1 MARLRQQHPHNY
13 VSSGNIHT
21 DFENVIR
28 YLNAAEL
35 GDKTVGELL
44 AVLFNESGV
53 FRGPVEM
60 RVDSVTGLEY
70 RVGTYA
76 AADTGWV
83 SLIDLTSLR
92 GPSGSNV
99 GTVEGPF
106 FFNRADIEI
115 ATGVGTAFT
124 ITNAGTGYTTAP
136 TITFSSP
143 QASGGTIATATSTV
157 GTDAADTATYQKVT
171 AVTLTSAGTGYTA
184 APTLSFQA
192 PTTGT
197 TATATS
203 VLAALSGTA
212 NVIPYTF
219 DANTEE
225 VVVYKNGV
233 LLATATTASVAEYT
247 PSSAANTITISSG
260 TGVAIADKI
269 SVYSVRSQSVT
280 NYRRQDTEATAA
292 TTTIAF
298 VHSSDETLLVWR
310 NGILQE
316 SGGGADYIS
325 SHATATITFN
335 TSLQSGDKVT
345 IITVENQAQ
354 KTIAGLMFEDEYT
367 NESGFINFAKLYIVD
382 DQIPQAKVSALS
394 TSLANKAN
402 ILSVATT
409 PTGPTTGDLWLDTS
423 QTPNILKFY
432 DGTQW
437 LETSPESSLPTFLA
451 TNASQYVR
459 VNGTGTALE
468 YGDLDLSSVVPKTWR
483 GATNGVASLDST
495 AKIPTTQ
502 MPEIF
507 STVTIP
513 FFSVWEDNST
523 SVSNKTYFV
532 SKVWKHKLR
541 LDGITHKLAAG
552 TCTIQLSLDG
562 ATIGSTFA
570 VTTASASVNMPT
582 TIEIDGTASGRRLEL
597 VVTNASSA
605 TSLEVGIAAAT
616 LSV

>member
-1 MARLRQQHPHNY
+1 MARLRQQHPQNY

-44 AVLFNESGV
+44 GVLFDESGV

-60 RVDSVTGLEY
+60 RVDSVNGLEY

-76 AADTGWV
+76 AADTGWETLV
-83 SLIDLTSLR
+83 NLTALR

-106 FFNRADIEI
+106 FFNRLDIEI
-115 ATGVGTAFT
+115 ATGVGTTFT
-124 ITNAGTGYTTAP
+124 ITEAGSGYTSAP
-136 TITFSSP
+136 TVTFSSP
-143 QASGGTIATATSTV
+143 QASNGTIAAATTTI
-157 GTDAADTATYQKVT
+157 GTDDTDTATYQKVI
-171 AVTLTSAGTGYTA
+171 AITLTTAGTGYTA
-184 APTLSFQA
+184 PPSLSFAAPTS
-192 PTTGT
+192 GT
-197 TATATS
+197 TATATAS
-203 VLAALSGTA
+203 LAALSGTA
-212 NVIPYTF
+212 NVLSYTF
-219 DANTEE
+219 DQNTEE
-225 VVVYKNGV
+225 TVVYKNGV
-233 LLATATTASVAEYT
+233 LLSKATVSSVSEYT
-247 PSSAANTITISSG
+247 PSSSANTITISAG
-260 TGVAIADKI
+260 TGVAIGDKI
-269 SVYSVRSQSVT
+269 TIYSVRSQSVT
-280 NYRRQDTEATAA
+280 NYRRQDTELTS
-292 TTTIAF
+292 TTNTIAF

-325 SHATATITFN
+325 SYSTATITFN
-335 TSLQSGDKVT
+335 TSLTSGDKIAV
-345 IITVENQAQ
+345 ITVENQAQ

-367 NESGFINFAKLYIVD
+367 NESGFINYAKIYIVD
-382 DQIPQAKVSALS
+382 DQIPQSKVSALS
-394 TSLANKAN
+394 TSLAKKAN

-409 PTGPTTGDLWLDTS
+409 PTSSLTGDLWLDTS
-423 QTPNILKFY
+423 QVPNILKFY

-437 LETSPESSLPTFLA
+437 LETSPESSLPTFLS

-468 YGDLDLSSVVPKTWR
+468 YGAVDLSSVVPKTWR

-495 AKIPTTQ
+495 ARIPTTQ
-502 MPEIF
+502 LPEIF

-513 FFSVWEDNST
+513 FFSVWEDASV

-541 LDGITHKLAAG
+541 LDGITHKLASG
-552 TCTIQLSLDG
+552 TATIQLSLDG
-562 ATIGSTFA
+562 ATIGSTFS
-570 VTTASASVNMPT
+570 VSTTSASVNMPT
-582 TIEIDGTASGRRLEL
+582 TIEIDGTATGRRLEL
-597 VVTNASSA
+597 VVTNTSGAN
-605 TSLEVGIAAAT
+605 SLEVGIAAAT